1 VTFNSFPL
9 FSIFQFKPVNS
20 YLKPSIIFNIP
31 LLIENIL
38 NFKVL
43 VIGTADLV
51 VELDIELEILLLLLL
66 LELVRL
72 ILILFWFSL
81 FVIVIVIVIVFV
93 FVFVFDKGLE

>member
-20 YLKPSIIFNIP
+20 DLKPSIIFNIP

-51 VELDIELEILLLLLL
+51 VELDIELDILL
-66 LELVRL
+66 LVRL

-81 FVIVIVIVIVFV
+81 FVIVIVFV